1 MGAQEI
7 RKEQPLLW
15 SLWSGLVIAAQV
27 KRAKIGEIYS
37 NDDFDRI
44 ERLKRIFRWLHAVPR
59 SSLLLAGNT
68 PSRAFG
74 E

>member
-7 RKEQPLLW
+7 RKEQSLLW

-37 NDDFDRI
+37 NDFNRI

-59 SSLLLAGNT
+59 GSLLLAGNT